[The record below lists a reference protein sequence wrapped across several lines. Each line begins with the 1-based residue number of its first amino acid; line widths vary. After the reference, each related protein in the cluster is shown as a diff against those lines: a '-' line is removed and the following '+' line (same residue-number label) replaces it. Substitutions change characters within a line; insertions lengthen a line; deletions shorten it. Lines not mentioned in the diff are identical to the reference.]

1 MHPPSRP
8 ALEPAQPVPHRP
20 AALAPIT
27 EQWLE
32 PDAANR
38 LSQLEDR
45 VSLLEA
51 STSMT
56 YGMLKKVLRALRI
69 QRSVEKDVS

>member
-1 MHPPSRP
+1 
-8 ALEPAQPVPHRP
+8 L
-20 AALAPIT
+20 LD
-27 EQWLE
+27 
-32 PDAANR
+32 PDATDR

-56 YGMLKKVLRALRI
+56 YGMLKKVLRALRGS
-69 QRSVEKDVS
+69 QSAEKNVN